1 MNSNAIPYFPQ
12 SSVLT
17 KAEDSLINYFT
28 LRYNKSDAN
37 KALEAYALYIFI
49 KMKIYSTEGYFLI
62 YDKNTQ
68 STLARTTGSNA
79 SFVHKVVEACLQVE
93 LLDPEMYEKYK
104 ILTSQAIQSEYFN
117 AVKRRKMHDFNLNY
131 MYASFQQIFK
141 NVNNNKKDVCKNGEN
156 VNKKEERRAEFSD
169 LNNIN
174 GENINLDNKT
184 QADSLSQKNIST
196 EELYKAYK
204 QFESTYPEKCKCN
217 INQIPIFINFDLLT
231 KEIEE
236 SPQFLKPNNNIDLSW
251 LIKNYE
257 KVISGAYRKFKSEKT
272 NAEKPVQ
279 NYKNRDYSGKNL
291 NNLFDDLEK
300 VKL

>member
-1 MNSNAIPYFPQ
+1 MNSNAIPYFRH
-12 SSVLT
+12 
-17 KAEDSLINYFT
+17 DSTLSLKEESLFNYFIVRET
-28 LRYNKSDAN
+28 PS
-37 KALEAYALYIFI
+37 KALEAYALYMLI
-49 KMKIYSTEGYFLI
+49 KMKIYSTEGYYI
-62 YDKNTQ
+62 YYDDSLL
-68 STLARTTGSNA
+68 STLARTTGSKA
-79 SFVHKVVEACLQVE
+79 SLVHKVVEACLKVE
-93 LLDPEMYEKYK
+93 LLDPKMYKEHK
-104 ILTSQAIQSEYFN
+104 ILTSYVIQSEYFN
-117 AVKRRKMHDFNLNY
+117 AIKRRTVHDFILEF
-131 MYASFQQIFK
+131 MYKPFREKIENEIK
-141 NVNNNKKDVCKNGEN
+141 NEKNVCKNGEN
-156 VNKKEERRAEFSD
+156 VNNNDERRVEFLD

-204 QFESTYPEKCKCN
+204 QFKEKYPDKCKCS

-236 SPQFLKPNNNIDLSW
+236 SPQFLKPNNNIDLTW

-291 NNLFDDLEK
+291 NNLFDDLTK